1 MGILNY
7 VTVITIVSCC
17 CRLIT
22 EDAESGLFAVTIFR
36 KVLDEYKLH
45 CRENKLV
52 SIFSIQSTYR
62 NREGRRR

>member
-1 MGILNY
+1 VYDEY
-7 VTVITIVSCC
+7 VIAMTVLLLSLY

-45 CRENKLV
+45 CRENK
-52 SIFSIQSTYR
+52 
-62 NREGRRR
+62 

>member
-1 MGILNY
+1 MNCTSTNFCCLNLY
-7 VTVITIVSCC
+7 EKCVVGDAITVIIYCC

-45 CRENKLV
+45 CRENK
-52 SIFSIQSTYR
+52 
-62 NREGRRR
+62 